1 MKGLFITRGI
11 DQQFELFVDPDTDP
25 HELLRQM
32 IEGVTVRVSDISSS
46 WARLHIQAPPAVHII
61 RPEVHSKH
69 CQRQPTHSR
78 CDERESI
85 IQPVVSAHGIA
96 PSA

>member
-32 IEGVTVRVSDISSS
+32 IQGVTIRVSDISSS
-46 WARLHIQAPPAVHII
+46 WARLHIQAPPTLHII
-61 RPEVHSKH
+61 RPEVHARQKWAHSTSK
-69 CQRQPTHSR
+69 
-78 CDERESI
+78 
-85 IQPVVSAHGIA
+85 A
-96 PSA
+96 

>member
-25 HELLRQM
+25 NELLRQM

-46 WARLHIQAPPAVHII
+46 WARLHIQAPPALHII
-61 RPEVHSKH
+61 RPEA
-69 CQRQPTHSR
+69 HSR
-78 CDERESI
+78 HGWRAQTDPHSAGREAVCPPDSK
-85 IQPVVSAHGIA
+85 
-96 PSA
+96 

>member
-11 DQQFELFVDPDTDP
+11 DQQVQLFVDPNTDP

-46 WARLHIQAPPAVHII
+46 WARLHIQAPRAVQII
-61 RPEVHSKH
+61 RPEAHERSEW
-69 CQRQPTHSR
+69 SR
-78 CDERESI
+78 LMHT
-85 IQPVVSAHGIA
+85 Q
-96 PSA
+96 